1 MKKII
6 RKERTVRRRVWKLK
20 DHATRVNFE
29 ERARELI
36 DVDARNLWKSF
47 KDGLLQA
54 CDEVCGKKRRRNDQ
68 GNTWW

>member
-1 MKKII
+1 
-6 RKERTVRRRVWKLK
+6 
-20 DHATRVNFE
+20 VNFE

-36 DVDARNLWKSF
+36 DIDARDLWKSF

-54 CDEVCGKKRRRNDQ
+54 CDEVCGKKRRNDQ